1 MKKVIVITG
10 GSEGLGKAIAK
21 QLALNHQVI
30 ICALNEDKLKAT
42 ASELGCDY
50 FVCDVTKNEQI
61 ESMVKQVL
69 AKHKR
74 IDVLVNNAGLWIQ
87 GSLESNQPKEIQ
99 KLFEVNALGTILFSR
114 AVIPAMKSQKAGW
127 ILNVISQAGFYG
139 KAERSVYN
147 ASKWAITGFTK
158 SLEMELAKFGIKVVG
173 LYPGMMKTHIFKKVG
188 IEKDTSNGLEV
199 GEVAKIVEFIIFFDS
214 PLTFPEIGF
223 KNINQ

>member
-21 QLALNHQVI
+21 QLAPNNQVI
-30 ICALNEDKLKAT
+30 ICAVNEDKLKA
-42 ASELGCDY
+42 AANEIGCEY

-61 ESMVKQVL
+61 EGMIKQVL
-69 AKHKR
+69 VKYKR

-87 GSLESNQPKEIQ
+87 GELDQNDPDKIKS
-99 KLFEVNALGTILFSR
+99 LFEVNALGTILFSR
-114 AVIPAMKSQKAGW
+114 SVIPVMKNQKSGW

-173 LYPGMMKTHIFKKVG
+173 LYPGMMKTHIFQKVG
-188 IEKDTSNGLEV
+188 IEKDTTNGLEV
-199 GEVAKIVEFIIFFDS
+199 DEVAKIVEFIISFDS